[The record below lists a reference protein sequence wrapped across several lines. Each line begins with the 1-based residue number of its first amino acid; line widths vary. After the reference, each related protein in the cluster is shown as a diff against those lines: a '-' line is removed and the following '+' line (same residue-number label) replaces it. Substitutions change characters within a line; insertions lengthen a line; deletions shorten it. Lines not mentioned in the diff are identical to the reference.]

1 MFVDKVSCIFKSK
14 ELSKTAYF
22 SYFHSVMIYDITFWS
37 DSSDNNKV
45 FLLQK
50 RVTRIMADTKQKESF
65 RDFM

>member
-1 MFVDKVSCIFKSK
+1 MYFFKSK

-22 SYFHSVMIYDITFWS
+22 SYFYSVMIYDVTSWS

-50 RVTRIMADTKQKESF
+50 IVIRIMADTRQKESF
-65 RDFM
+65 RDFI